1 MLSRENIRGIIYVV
15 TIIVVVAL
23 IAIFAKPRSEVTL
36 AQKSEKSITS
46 KKSDA
51 SNTANKVESSRAKQR
66 DTLFAFDPNT
76 VTYDELLLL
85 GFDKRTA
92 VGIVKYRTAGKVFGI
107 VEEFALCYG
116 VTDSMFAR
124 VRPYIKIGTKY
135 ATKPKTERR
144 DTLRERRVARFSP
157 RPFEK
162 FHIDTVGVDYLR
174 LIGFSTRQAEALIE
188 YRNRGKGI
196 FSMNELRDCY
206 AVSKEMADSLAHFVI
221 LSVRDPLEGL
231 IEINSAD
238 SATLR
243 KVRGIG
249 EKTVV
254 AVMEYRKLLGGFVR
268 KEQISELKCVTSEN
282 FERICEQIYCDSC
295 KISKIDINFAPASDF
310 EHHPYMSRKAAKVI
324 LETRESKGGWKSIEE
339 MQMDNI
345 FTEEQARAIA
355 PYLLF
360 GTTPQSFD

>member
-1 MLSRENIRGIIYVV
+1 MFNKQHIRGIIYVV
-15 TIIVVVAL
+15 TIIVVIAL
-23 IAIFAKPRSEVTL
+23 IVYFSAPRQSITL
-36 AQKSEKSITS
+36 AEAAATSEKSEAS
-46 KKSDA
+46 KIGERA
-51 SNTANKVESSRAKQR
+51 ESAEADKP

-107 VEEFALCYG
+107 AEEFALCYG
-116 VTDSMFAR
+116 VTDSMFTR
-124 VRPYIKIGTKY
+124 VRPYIKIGDKY
-135 ATKPKTERR
+135 ATKPKQQRA
-144 DTLRERRVARFSP
+144 DTMPKEHKPRFTP
-157 RPFEK
+157 RPFEL
-162 FHIDTVGVDYLR
+162 FSIDTVGVEYLR

-188 YRNRGKGI
+188 YRKRGGGI

-206 AVSKEMADSLAHFVI
+206 AVSEEMADALTHFIV
-221 LSVRDPLEGL
+221 LSVRDPHAGL
-231 IEINSAD
+231 VEINSAD
-238 SATLR
+238 SAKLR

-282 FERICEQIYCDSC
+282 FELISEQIYCDSC
-295 KISKIDINFAPASDF
+295 KISKIDINFAAASEF
-310 EHHPYMSRKAAKVI
+310 EHHPYMSRKAAKLI
-324 LETRESKGGWKSIEE
+324 LETRESKGGWNSIEE

-345 FTEEQARAIA
+345 FTEEQAKAIA

-360 GTTPQSFD
+360 GTTPQKFD

>member
-1 MLSRENIRGIIYVV
+1 MLSRQNIRGLIYLA
-15 TIIVVVAL
+15 TLAVVAIL
-23 IAIFAKPRSEVTL
+23 IGYVATPRKGLIL
-36 AQKSEKSITS
+36 AEQNKATPTAEK
-46 KKSDA
+46 
-51 SNTANKVESSRAKQR
+51 R
-66 DTLFAFDPNT
+66 DSLFVFDPNT
-76 VTYDELLLL
+76 VTYEELLLL

-107 VEEFALCYG
+107 AEELALCYG

-124 VRPYIKIGTKY
+124 VRPYIKIGSRY
-135 ATKPKTERR
+135 ATKPSVRKNYDSVRKNSHP
-144 DTLRERRVARFSP
+144 ARFSP

-162 FHIDTVGVDYLR
+162 FAIDTVGVEYLR

-188 YRNRGKGI
+188 YRKRGGGI

-206 AVSKEMADSLAHFVI
+206 AVSEEMADSLSHFII
-221 LSVRDPLEGL
+221 LSVRDPFEGL

-249 EKTVV
+249 AKTVV
-254 AVMEYRKLLGGFVR
+254 AVMQYRKLLGGFAR
-268 KEQISELKCVTSEN
+268 KEQIAELKCVTEEN
-282 FERICEQIYCDSC
+282 FLKISEQIYCDSC
-295 KISKIDINFAPASDF
+295 KISKIDINFAPASEI
-310 EHHPYMSRKAAKVI
+310 EHHPYMTRKALKQI
-324 LETRESKGGWKSIEE
+324 LETRESKGGWNSIEE
-339 MQMDNI
+339 MQEDNI

-360 GTTPQSFD
+360 GTTPENFD

>member
-1 MLSRENIRGIIYVV
+1 MAL
-15 TIIVVVAL
+15 IIVIAL
-23 IAIFAKPRSEVTL
+23 IAYFATPRRGFTL
-36 AQKSEKSITS
+36 ADKCEKTNIE
-46 KKSDA
+46 K
-51 SNTANKVESSRAKQR
+51 R
-66 DTLFAFDPNT
+66 DTLFYFDPNT

-92 VGIVKYRTAGKVFGI
+92 VGIVKYRAAGKVFGI
-107 VEEFALCYG
+107 AEELALCYG
-116 VTDSMFAR
+116 VTDSLFAR

-135 ATKPKTERR
+135 ATKPRQR
-144 DTLRERRVARFSP
+144 DFDTLRSNRPKRFSP

-162 FHIDTVGVDYLR
+162 FGIDTVGVEYLR

-188 YRNRGKGI
+188 YRKRGGGI

-206 AVSKEMADSLAHFVI
+206 AVSEEMADSLEHFVI
-221 LSVRDPLEGL
+221 LSIKDPYKGL
-231 IEINSAD
+231 VEINSAD

-254 AVMEYRKLLGGFVR
+254 AVMQYRKLLGGFAR
-268 KEQISELKCVTSEN
+268 KEQIAELKCVTEEN
-282 FERICEQIYCDSC
+282 FLKISEQIYCDSC
-295 KISKIDINFAPASDF
+295 KISKIDINFAPAS
-310 EHHPYMSRKAAKVI
+310 EIGLHPYMTRKALKLI
-324 LETRESKGGWKSIEE
+324 LETRESKGGWNSIEE

-360 GTTPQSFD
+360 GTTPKDFD

>member
-1 MLSRENIRGIIYVV
+1 MFSKQNIRGIIYVV
-15 TIIVVVAL
+15 TIIIVIAL
-23 IAIFAKPRSEVTL
+23 IVFFSTPR
-36 AQKSEKSITS
+36 QSITS
-46 KKSDA
+46 TEPTPKKETVKRA
-51 SNTANKVESSRAKQR
+51 EVVEKVKR
-66 DTLFAFDPNT
+66 DTLFTFDPNT

-92 VGIVKYRTAGKVFGI
+92 VSIVKYRTAGKIFGI
-107 VEEFALCYG
+107 AEEFALCYG

-124 VRPYIKIGTKY
+124 VRPYIKIGEKY
-135 ATKPKTERR
+135 ATKPKQQT
-144 DTLRERRVARFSP
+144 DSVATPQKEQKPRFSP

-162 FHIDTVGVDYLR
+162 FAIDTVGVEYLR

-188 YRNRGKGI
+188 YRKRGGGI

-206 AVSKEMADSLAHFVI
+206 VVSEEMADSLEHFII
-221 LSVRDPLEGL
+221 LSVRDPHKGL
-231 IEINSAD
+231 VEINSAD

-254 AVMEYRKLLGGFVR
+254 AVMEYRKLLGGFVK

-282 FERICEQIYCDSC
+282 FERISEQIYCDSC
-295 KISKIDINFAPASDF
+295 KISKIDINFAPASEF
-310 EHHPYMSRKAAKVI
+310 EHHPYMSRRAAKLI
-324 LETRESKGGWKSIEE
+324 LETRESKGGWNSIEE

-360 GTTPQSFD
+360 GTTPQEFD

>member
-1 MLSRENIRGIIYVV
+1 MFSRQNIRGVVFLMVII
-15 TIIVVVAL
+15 IAVAL
-23 IAIFAKPRSEVTL
+23 TAYFAKPRKGLVL
-36 AQKSEKSITS
+36 AESKSEEVATK
-46 KKSDA
+46 
-51 SNTANKVESSRAKQR
+51 R
-66 DTLFAFDPNT
+66 DSLFEFDPNT

-107 VEEFALCYG
+107 AEELALCYG
-116 VTDSMFAR
+116 VSDEIFSR
-124 VRPYIKIGTKY
+124 VRPYIKIGNTY
-135 ATKPKTERR
+135 ATKPKRNFADSLQRGSST
-144 DTLRERRVARFSP
+144 RFSP
-157 RPFEK
+157 RPFEP
-162 FHIDTVGVDYLR
+162 FAIDTVGVEYLR

-206 AVSKEMADSLAHFVI
+206 AVSEEMADSLSHFVI
-221 LSVRDPLEGL
+221 LSVRNPYDGL
-231 IEINSAD
+231 VEINSAD

-249 EKTVV
+249 AKTVV
-254 AVMEYRKLLGGFVR
+254 AVMQYRQLLGGFVR
-268 KEQISELKCVTSEN
+268 KEQISELKCVTTEN

-295 KISKIDINFAPASDF
+295 KISKIDINFAPACDF
-310 EHHPYMSRKAAKVI
+310 EHHPYMTRKAAKLI
-324 LETRESKGGWKSIEE
+324 TETRESKGGWNSIEE

-345 FTEEQARAIA
+345 FTEEQAKAIA

-360 GTTPQSFD
+360 GTTPQKFD

>member
-1 MLSRENIRGIIYVV
+1 MAI
-15 TIIVVVAL
+15 IIVIAL
-23 IAIFAKPRSEVTL
+23 ILCFATPRRGLTL
-36 AQKSEKSITS
+36 AEK
-46 KKSDA
+46 
-51 SNTANKVESSRAKQR
+51 RAETTTEKR
-66 DTLFAFDPNT
+66 DTLFIFDPNS

-92 VGIVKYRTAGKVFGI
+92 VGIIKYRTAGKIFGI
-107 VEEFALCYG
+107 AEELALCYG
-116 VTDSMFAR
+116 VSDSMFAR
-124 VRPYIKIGTKY
+124 VRPYIKIGADY
-135 ATKPKTERR
+135 ATKPKMHTFDSLR
-144 DTLRERRVARFSP
+144 DNRPKRFSP

-162 FHIDTVGVDYLR
+162 FGIDTVGVNYLR

-188 YRNRGKGI
+188 YRKRGGGI

-206 AVSKEMADSLAHFVI
+206 AVSEEMADSLAHFVI
-221 LSVRDPLEGL
+221 LSVRNPYKGL
-231 IEINSAD
+231 VEINSAD

-268 KEQISELKCVTSEN
+268 KEQISELKCVTEDN
-282 FERICEQIYCDSC
+282 FLRICEQIYCDSC
-295 KISKIDINFAPASDF
+295 KISKIDINFAPAYEFSA
-310 EHHPYMSRKAAKVI
+310 HPYMSRRALKLI
-324 LETRESKGGWKSIEE
+324 LETRESKGGWNSIEE

-360 GTTPQSFD
+360 GTTPQKFD

>member
-1 MLSRENIRGIIYVV
+1 MFSKQNIRGIIYVV
-15 TIIVVVAL
+15 TIIIVIAL
-23 IAIFAKPRSEVTL
+23 IAYFSTPRQSVTPTETTP
-36 AQKSEKSITS
+36 KGETS
-46 KKSDA
+46 KAAEVIDEPK
-51 SNTANKVESSRAKQR
+51 R
-66 DTLFAFDPNT
+66 DTLFTFDPNT

-92 VGIVKYRTAGKVFGI
+92 VSIIKYRTAGKVFGI
-107 VEEFALCYG
+107 AEEFALCYG
-116 VTDSMFAR
+116 VSDSMFTR
-124 VRPYIKIGTKY
+124 VRPYIKIGEKY
-135 ATKPKTERR
+135 ATKPKTQPTNDSIATISKERKP
-144 DTLRERRVARFSP
+144 RFSP

-162 FHIDTVGVDYLR
+162 FAIDTVGVEYLR

-188 YRNRGKGI
+188 YRKRGGGI

-206 AVSKEMADSLAHFVI
+206 VVSEEMADSLEYFVI
-221 LSVRDPLEGL
+221 LSVRDPHKGL
-231 IEINSAD
+231 VEINSAD

-254 AVMEYRKLLGGFVR
+254 AVMEYRKLLGGFVK
-268 KEQISELKCVTSEN
+268 KEQISELECVTSEN
-282 FERICEQIYCDSC
+282 FERISEQIYCDSC

-310 EHHPYMSRKAAKVI
+310 ERHPYMTQQAVERI
-324 LETRESKGGWKSIEE
+324 IETRELKGGWNSIEE

-345 FTEEQARAIA
+345 FTEEQAKAIA

-360 GTTPQSFD
+360 GTTPQEFD